1 MTETNAGTSSGASA
15 GISTG
20 ISTGIRLEGQVALV
34 TGSSRGIGA
43 VVAKRLAQ
51 AGARIALNYNASI
64 EAALAVKEAISASGG
79 DAMLTAGD
87 VSDESQAE
95 QIIKA
100 VISEFGRIDILI
112 NNAGI
117 HRDRLLLR
125 MKTED
130 FDEVLQVNLR
140 GAYLCTRFVMPH
152 LIRQHY
158 GRVNKYVLGRGVDR
172 QSGSGKLRPPPRRAS
187 IGFTK
192 AVARE
197 VASRNVTVNAVAPGY
212 IATGMVEDLNEEQ
225 RNQILERIPMG
236 RFGTSEDVAETILFL
251 SSRGAG
257 YLTGQVLTVDGG
269 LIA

>member
-1 MTETNAGTSSGASA
+1 MPQISSG
-15 GISTG
+15 IS
-20 ISTGIRLEGQVALV
+20 LEGQVALV

-43 VVAKRLAQ
+43 VIARRFAE
-51 AGARIALNYNASI
+51 AGAKVALNYNASVT
-64 EAALAVKEAISASGG
+64 AATEVMDSITTGGG
-79 DAMLTAGD
+79 DAMLIAGD
-87 VSDESQAE
+87 VSDEVSAQE
-95 QIIKA
+95 TIKA
-100 VISEFGRIDILI
+100 VIERFGRIDILI

-125 MKTED
+125 MTPAD

-140 GAYLCTRFVMPH
+140 GAFLCTKYVMPH
-152 LIRQHY
+152 FVRQHY
-158 GRVNKYVLGRGVDR
+158 GRVINMSSVVGLTGNPGQANYAAAKAGL
-172 QSGSGKLRPPPRRAS
+172 

-212 IATGMVEDLNEEQ
+212 IATGMVEDLTQEQ
-225 RNQILERIPMG
+225 RSQILERIPMG

-251 SSRGAG
+251 SSKGAG
-257 YLTGQVLTVDGG
+257 YLTGQVLTIDGG

>member
-1 MTETNAGTSSGASA
+1 MTATRPGTSLDG
-15 GISTG
+15 
-20 ISTGIRLEGQVALV
+20 RVALI

-43 VVAKRLAQ
+43 VIARRMAE
-51 AGARIALNYNASI
+51 AGARIALNYNASPG
-64 EAALAVKEAISASGG
+64 AATEVRNAIAAAGG
-79 DAMLTAGD
+79 DAMLIAGD
-87 VSDESQAE
+87 VSDEGQTQHAV
-95 QIIKA
+95 KA
-100 VISEFGRIDILI
+100 VLEQFGRIDILV

-125 MKTED
+125 MSPAD

-140 GAYLCTRFVMPH
+140 GAFLCTKYVMPH
-152 LIRQHY
+152 FVRQHY
-158 GRVNKYVLGRGVDR
+158 GRVINMSSVVGLTGNPGQANYAAAKAGL
-172 QSGSGKLRPPPRRAS
+172 

-212 IATGMVEDLNEEQ
+212 IATGMVEGLTEEQ
-225 RNQILERIPMG
+225 RRQILERIPMG

-251 SSRGAG
+251 SSEGAG

>member
-1 MTETNAGTSSGASA
+1 MEETKP
-15 GISTG
+15 
-20 ISTGIRLEGQVALV
+20 GIRLDGQVALV

-43 VVAKRLAQ
+43 VIARRMAQ
-51 AGARIALNYNASI
+51 AGAKVALNYNASLNAAI
-64 EAALAVKEAISASGG
+64 EVKESISATGG
-79 DAMLTAGD
+79 DAMLIAGD
-87 VSDESQAE
+87 VSDESQAS
-95 QIIKA
+95 QTIKA
-100 VISEFGRIDILI
+100 VVSEYGRIDILV

-117 HRDRLLLR
+117 NRDRLLLR
-125 MKTED
+125 MSSSD

-140 GAYLCTRFVMPH
+140 GAFLCTKYVMPH

-158 GRVNKYVLGRGVDR
+158 GRVINMSSVVGLTGNPGQANYAAAKAGL
-172 QSGSGKLRPPPRRAS
+172 

-212 IATGMVEDLNEEQ
+212 IATGMVEGLNEDQ

-236 RFGTSEDVAETILFL
+236 RFGTSEDVAEIIMFL
-251 SSRGAG
+251 SSKGAG
-257 YLTGQVLTVDGG
+257 YLTGQVLTIDGG

>member
-1 MTETNAGTSSGASA
+1 MPETNPATN
-15 GISTG
+15 
-20 ISTGIRLEGQVALV
+20 LDGQVALV

-43 VVAKRLAQ
+43 VIARRLAQ
-51 AGARIALNYNASI
+51 AGARVALNYNANLQ
-64 EAALAVKEAISASGG
+64 AATEVMRTITADGG
-79 DAMLTAGD
+79 DAIIIAGD
-87 VSDESQAE
+87 VSDQTGAQET
-95 QIIKA
+95 IKT
-100 VISEFGRIDILI
+100 VINRFGRIDILI

-125 MKTED
+125 MTPAD

-140 GAYLCTRFVMPH
+140 GAFLCTRYVMPH

-158 GRVNKYVLGRGVDR
+158 GRVINISSVVGLTGNPGQANYAAAKAGL
-172 QSGSGKLRPPPRRAS
+172 

-212 IATGMVEDLNEEQ
+212 IATGMVEDLSDEQ
-225 RNQILERIPMG
+225 RNQILDRIPMG
-236 RFGTSEDVAETILFL
+236 RFGTSQDVAETILFL
-251 SSRGAG
+251 SGKGAG
-257 YLTGQVLTVDGG
+257 YLTGQVLTIDGG

>member
-1 MTETNAGTSSGASA
+1 MQQTSP
-15 GISTG
+15 GIS
-20 ISTGIRLEGQVALV
+20 LEGQVALV

-43 VVAKRLAQ
+43 VIARRFAE
-51 AGARIALNYNASI
+51 AGAKVALNYNASVT
-64 EAALAVKEAISASGG
+64 AATEVMDSITTGGG
-79 DAMLTAGD
+79 DAMLIAGD
-87 VSDESQAE
+87 VSDEVSAQGT
-95 QIIKA
+95 IKA
-100 VISEFGRIDILI
+100 VIERYGRIDILV

-125 MKTED
+125 MTPAD

-140 GAYLCTRFVMPH
+140 GAFLCTKYVMPH

-158 GRVNKYVLGRGVDR
+158 GRVINMSSVVGLTGNPGQANYAAAKAGL
-172 QSGSGKLRPPPRRAS
+172 

-212 IATGMVEDLNEEQ
+212 IATGMVEDLTDEQ

-251 SSRGAG
+251 SSKGAG
-257 YLTGQVLTVDGG
+257 YLTGQVLTIDGG

>member
-1 MTETNAGTSSGASA
+1 MTETSSGTG
-15 GISTG
+15 GIS
-20 ISTGIRLEGQVALV
+20 LEGQVALV

-43 VVAKRLAQ
+43 VIARRMAQ
-51 AGARIALNYNASI
+51 AGATVALNYNASPD
-64 EAALAVKEAISASGG
+64 AAMEVREQISAGG
-79 DAMLTAGD
+79 GNAMLIAGD
-87 VSDESQAE
+87 VSDENQAE
-95 QIIKA
+95 QAIKT
-100 VISEFGRIDILI
+100 VIGEFGRVDILV

-125 MKTED
+125 MTPAD

-140 GAYLCTRFVMPH
+140 GAFLCTKYVMPH

-158 GRVNKYVLGRGVDR
+158 GRVINMSSVVGLTGNPGQANYAAAKAGL
-172 QSGSGKLRPPPRRAS
+172 

-212 IATGMVEDLNEEQ
+212 IATGMVEDLSEDQ

-236 RFGTSEDVAETILFL
+236 RFGTSDDVAETILFL
-251 SSRGAG
+251 SSKAAG
-257 YLTGQVLTVDGG
+257 YLTGQVLTIDGG